1 MISITIAAICGVTAG
16 WCLCKKMERIQY
28 DRRCKRSKRIC
39 ARKAPRRVVTA
50 GDDYSRGE

>member
-1 MISITIAAICGVTAG
+1 MIGITIAAICGVTAG